1 MTIRNAVILLAAG
14 VLLAGCDSAPAPT
27 VSLLEVTNPAY
38 GYAFQYPDTLDFHA
52 YSSDDVA
59 IGRKTEDGFTA
70 VLEAGVFKAE
80 DDSPAAYEDFVAD
93 RARTLCAADGPGT
106 SLRCTDVQQRIPFET
121 ETGLTGSAFYLK
133 HETVDV
139 ASGTVSAQSGRGPFF
154 VFNLSANVPSAR
166 HAVLIIRPPIVLEPD
181 AVDSELIRRVASSLR
196 IEKVET
202 P

>member
-1 MTIRNAVILLAAG
+1 MMIRNAVLLLAAG
-14 VLLAGCDSAPAPT
+14 VLLAGCDSAPAPA

-38 GYAFQYPDTLDFHA
+38 GYAFRYPDTLDFHV
-52 YSSDDVA
+52 YTPDDVA
-59 IGRKTEDGFTA
+59 LGRETEDGFTA

-106 SLRCTDVQQRIPFET
+106 SLRCTDVQQRVPFET
-121 ETGLTGSAFYLK
+121 ETGLTGDVFYLK

-154 VFNLSANVPSAR
+154 VFNLSANVPTAR
-166 HAVLIIRPPIVLEPD
+166 HAVLIIRPPVTLEPD
-181 AVDSELIRRVASSLR
+181 AIDSEWVRRVASRVR
-196 IEKVET
+196 IDKIET
-202 P
+202 S